1 VRARRAVKKLTAVK
15 VVKPPF
21 LEKEAAV
28 AERRAHRSREMRVPL
43 PKFVSPKGNPWINLN
58 AGIWWVLRP
67 ALCIRVA
74 SGDGSRL
81 LL

>member
-1 VRARRAVKKLTAVK
+1 MKKLTAVK

-28 AERRAHRSREMRVPL
+28 AERRAHRSREMTVPL

-58 AGIWWVLRP
+58 VMI
-67 ALCIRVA
+67 
-74 SGDGSRL
+74 
-81 LL
+81 